1 MVQIFPRHLP
11 AAGPARSAT
20 IKGTR
25 PAGSGSSSR
34 AEDGA
39 ATVAARRCHMKI
51 RWAYTFTKP
60 HPINFA
66 VAEREEGVETSFTV
80 AGMLC
85 DSL

>member
-1 MVQIFPRHLP
+1 
-11 AAGPARSAT
+11 
-20 IKGTR
+20 
-25 PAGSGSSSR
+25 
-34 AEDGA
+34 
-39 ATVAARRCHMKI
+39 MKI

-66 VAEREEGVETSFTV
+66 VAEREDGVETSFTV

>member
-1 MVQIFPRHLP
+1 MR
-11 AAGPARSAT
+11 
-20 IKGTR
+20 GTR
-25 PAGSGSSSR
+25 PARFESSSR

-39 ATVAARRCHMKI
+39 AIVAARRCHMKI

-66 VAEREEGVETSFTV
+66 VAEREDGVETSFTV